1 MWHMIKN
8 YTAYQ
13 EIEPKKAKKKS
24 VTAKTKEEKQV
35 ISINRPTEF
44 LILEFSP
51 LVPSPIL
58 LIAQDQNNLLFFS
71 LFALFCFW
79 LHLWRVEF
87 PGPRPE
93 PEP

>member
-1 MWHMIKN
+1 MIKN

-44 LILEFSP
+44 LILEFSQMNIKIG
-51 LVPSPIL
+51 VPIMT
-58 LIAQDQNNLLFFS
+58 Q
-71 LFALFCFW
+71 W
-79 LHLWRVEF
+79 
-87 PGPRPE
+87 
-93 PEP
+93 